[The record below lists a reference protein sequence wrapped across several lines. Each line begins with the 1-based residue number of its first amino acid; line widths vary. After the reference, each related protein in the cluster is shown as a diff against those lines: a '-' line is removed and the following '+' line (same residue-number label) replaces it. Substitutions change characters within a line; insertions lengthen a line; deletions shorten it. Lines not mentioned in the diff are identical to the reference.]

1 MKETRRAKAL
11 ISEYFIFV
19 IFIALVV
26 VLTCLKPSFIQPANL
41 VNILKQASINGIL
54 AFGMMFVIIAGG
66 FDMSVGSTVA
76 FTGILAAMLGQGQYP
91 IFVPLVVAM
100 LGGLAV
106 GIINGVGVSVGN
118 LPPFIMTLGTMTA
131 VRGLALL
138 ISDGKPIIGI
148 SEAYKAVAASS
159 IFGIPMLAVFLVVII
174 LICSFV
180 LSKTVYGRRVYACGG
195 NLLAAQVSGINTTRI
210 RISTFAI
217 AGLLA
222 GLSGFLMTS
231 RVTIGQPTAAESYE
245 MDAITAC
252 VVGGVSMSGGV
263 GKPWGVVVGCLLIT
277 VIANGLDIMGVSSHW
292 QKIVKGAIIV
302 LAVLIDVKGKSKKH
316 CQLQGSSPVDPR
328 FLSLLFSQTVRHL
341 NLSAHFC
348 QHHDSGG
355 KPGIHSCCSHCRY
368 RMASNSSN
376 PRHISQIVGGLN
388 QGGCHNRQSK
398 SCQRRKNMSVQ

>member
-1 MKETRRAKAL
+1 MKEKSRAKSL

-91 IFVPLVVAM
+91 IFVPLIVAM

-106 GIINGVGVSVGN
+106 GVVNGVGVAVGN

-148 SEAYKAVAASS
+148 SESYKAVAASS
-159 IFGIPMLAVFLVVII
+159 IFGIPMLAVFLVITI
-174 LICSFV
+174 LLCSFV

-195 NLLAAQVSGINTTRI
+195 NLLAAQVSGINTTKI

-231 RVTIGQPTAAESYE
+231 RVTIAQPTAAESYE
-245 MDAITAC
+245 MDAIGAC
-252 VVGGVSMSGGV
+252 FIGGASAYGGTGTVPGVIVGATLMGVLNLGMS
-263 GKPWGVVVGCLLIT
+263 
-277 VIANGLDIMGVSSHW
+277 IMGVDQNL
-292 QKIVKGAIIV
+292 QKVVKGGVLLAAVIFDVVNKRKSFIVK
-302 LAVLIDVKGKSKKH
+302 
-316 CQLQGSSPVDPR
+316 
-328 FLSLLFSQTVRHL
+328 
-341 NLSAHFC
+341 
-348 QHHDSGG
+348 
-355 KPGIHSCCSHCRY
+355 
-368 RMASNSSN
+368 
-376 PRHISQIVGGLN
+376 
-388 QGGCHNRQSK
+388 
-398 SCQRRKNMSVQ
+398 

>member
-1 MKETRRAKAL
+1 MKQTKSAKAL

-26 VLTCLKPSFIQPANL
+26 VLTILKPSFIQPSNL

-76 FTGILAAMLGQGQYP
+76 FAGILAAMLGQGQYP
-91 IFVPLVVAM
+91 LIVPLVVAM
-100 LGGLAV
+100 LAGLVV
-106 GIINGVGVSVGN
+106 GIVNGVGVSVGD
-118 LPPFIMTLGTMTA
+118 LPPFIMTLGSMTA

-138 ISDGKPIIGI
+138 TSNGKPITGI
-148 SEAYKAVAASS
+148 SPEYRAVAANS
-159 IFGIPMLAVFLVVII
+159 FLGIPMLAIFLVIVI

-195 NLLAAQVSGINTTRI
+195 NLQAARVSGINTILI

-292 QKIVKGAIIV
+292 QKIVKGLIIV
-302 LAVLIDVKGKSKKH
+302 LAVLIDVKGKGKK
-316 CQLQGSSPVDPR
+316 
-328 FLSLLFSQTVRHL
+328 
-341 NLSAHFC
+341 N
-348 QHHDSGG
+348 
-355 KPGIHSCCSHCRY
+355 
-368 RMASNSSN
+368 
-376 PRHISQIVGGLN
+376 
-388 QGGCHNRQSK
+388 
-398 SCQRRKNMSVQ
+398 

>member
-1 MKETRRAKAL
+1 MKEKSRAKSL

-91 IFVPLVVAM
+91 IFVPLIVAM

-106 GIINGVGVSVGN
+106 GVVNGVGVAVGN

-148 SEAYKAVAASS
+148 SESYKAVAASS
-159 IFGIPMLAVFLVVII
+159 IFGIPMLAVFLVITI
-174 LICSFV
+174 LLCSFV

-195 NLLAAQVSGINTTRI
+195 NLLAAQVSGINTTKI

-231 RVTIGQPTAAESYE
+231 RVTIAQPTAAESYE

-252 VVGGVSMSGGV
+252 V
-263 GKPWGVVVGCLLIT
+263 LIT

-302 LAVLIDVKGKSKKH
+302 LAVLIDVKGKSKK
-316 CQLQGSSPVDPR
+316 R
-328 FLSLLFSQTVRHL
+328 
-341 NLSAHFC
+341 
-348 QHHDSGG
+348 
-355 KPGIHSCCSHCRY
+355 
-368 RMASNSSN
+368 
-376 PRHISQIVGGLN
+376 
-388 QGGCHNRQSK
+388 
-398 SCQRRKNMSVQ
+398 

>member
-1 MKETRRAKAL
+1 MKQKKSVKSL

-19 IFIALVV
+19 IFIALVI
-26 VLTCLKPSFIQPANL
+26 VLTCLKPSFIQPSNL

-54 AFGMMFVIIAGG
+54 SFGMMFVIIAGG

-76 FTGILAAMLGQGQYP
+76 FTGIVAALLGQGQYP
-91 IFVPLVVAM
+91 LIVPLAVAM
-100 LGGLAV
+100 LSGLAV
-106 GIINGVGVSVGN
+106 GIINGVGVSIGD

-138 ISDGKPIIGI
+138 LCNGKPVTGI
-148 SEAYKAVAASS
+148 SQEYRAVAAQSF
-159 IFGIPMLAVFLVVII
+159 FGVPMLAVFLVIVIA
-174 LICSFV
+174 ICSFV
-180 LSKTVYGRRVYACGG
+180 LAKTVYGRRVYACGG
-195 NLLAAQVSGINTTRI
+195 NLQAARVSGINTTLI
-210 RISTFAI
+210 RISTFSI

-222 GLSGFLMTS
+222 GLCGFLMTS

-302 LAVLIDVKGKSKKH
+302 LAVLIDVKGKRKK
-316 CQLQGSSPVDPR
+316 D
-328 FLSLLFSQTVRHL
+328 
-341 NLSAHFC
+341 
-348 QHHDSGG
+348 
-355 KPGIHSCCSHCRY
+355 
-368 RMASNSSN
+368 
-376 PRHISQIVGGLN
+376 
-388 QGGCHNRQSK
+388 
-398 SCQRRKNMSVQ
+398 

>member
-1 MKETRRAKAL
+1 MKQKKSVKSL

-19 IFIALVV
+19 IFIALVI
-26 VLTCLKPSFIQPANL
+26 VLTCLKPSFIQPSNL

-54 AFGMMFVIIAGG
+54 SFGMMFVIIAGG

-76 FTGILAAMLGQGQYP
+76 FTGIVAALLGQGQYP
-91 IFVPLVVAM
+91 LIVPLAVAM
-100 LGGLAV
+100 LSGLAV
-106 GIINGVGVSVGN
+106 GIINGVGVSIGD

-138 ISDGKPIIGI
+138 LCNGKPVTGI
-148 SEAYKAVAASS
+148 SQEYRAVAAQSF
-159 IFGIPMLAVFLVVII
+159 FGVPMLAIFLVIVIA
-174 LICSFV
+174 ICSFV
-180 LSKTVYGRRVYACGG
+180 LAKTVYGRRVYACGG
-195 NLLAAQVSGINTTRI
+195 NLQAARVSGINTTMV

-222 GLSGFLMTS
+222 GLCGFLMTS

-302 LAVLIDVKGKSKKH
+302 LAVLIDIKGK
-316 CQLQGSSPVDPR
+316 
-328 FLSLLFSQTVRHL
+328 
-341 NLSAHFC
+341 
-348 QHHDSGG
+348 
-355 KPGIHSCCSHCRY
+355 
-368 RMASNSSN
+368 
-376 PRHISQIVGGLN
+376 
-388 QGGCHNRQSK
+388 
-398 SCQRRKNMSVQ
+398 RRKD

>member
-1 MKETRRAKAL
+1 MKEKRNVKAL

-26 VLTCLKPSFIQPANL
+26 VLACLKPSFISLGNL

-54 AFGMMFVIIAGG
+54 AFGMMFVIVAGG

-76 FTGILAAMLGQGQYP
+76 FAGILAAMTGQGNYP
-91 IFVPLVVAM
+91 LIVPLVVAM
-100 LGGLAV
+100 LSGLLV
-106 GIINGVGVSVGN
+106 GIVNGVGVAVGN

-138 ISDGKPIIGI
+138 ISDGKPVIGI
-148 SEAYKAVAASS
+148 SPEYKAVAASS
-159 IFGIPMLAVFLVVII
+159 VCGVPMLAIFLAII
-174 LICSFV
+174 IAICSFV
-180 LSKTVYGRRVYACGG
+180 LAKTVYGRRVYACGG
-195 NLLAAQVSGINTTRI
+195 NLLAARVSGINTTKI
-210 RISTFAI
+210 RVSTFAI

-277 VIANGLDIMGVSSHW
+277 VITNGLDIMGVSSHW
-292 QKIVKGAIIV
+292 QKIVKGTIIV
-302 LAVLIDVKGKSKKH
+302 AAVLIDINGKNKK
-316 CQLQGSSPVDPR
+316 
-328 FLSLLFSQTVRHL
+328 
-341 NLSAHFC
+341 
-348 QHHDSGG
+348 
-355 KPGIHSCCSHCRY
+355 K
-368 RMASNSSN
+368 
-376 PRHISQIVGGLN
+376 
-388 QGGCHNRQSK
+388 
-398 SCQRRKNMSVQ
+398 

>member
-1 MKETRRAKAL
+1 MKEKRSAKAL

-26 VLTCLKPSFIQPANL
+26 VLTCLKPSFITPGNL

-54 AFGMMFVIIAGG
+54 AFGMMFVIVAGG

-76 FTGILAAMLGQGQYP
+76 FAGILAAMTGQGNYP
-91 IFVPLVVAM
+91 LIVPLLVAM
-100 LGGLAV
+100 LAGLLV
-106 GIINGVGVSVGN
+106 GILNGIGVAVGN

-138 ISDGKPIIGI
+138 ISNGKPVIGL
-148 SEAYKAVAASS
+148 SPEYKAVAASS
-159 IFGIPMLAVFLVVII
+159 VCGIPMLAVFLAII
-174 LICSFV
+174 IAICSFV

-195 NLLAAQVSGINTTRI
+195 NLLAARVSGINTTKI
-210 RISTFAI
+210 RVSTFAI

-263 GKPWGVVVGCLLIT
+263 GRPWGVVVGCLLIT

-302 LAVLIDVKGKSKKH
+302 LAVLIDINGKNKK
-316 CQLQGSSPVDPR
+316 
-328 FLSLLFSQTVRHL
+328 
-341 NLSAHFC
+341 
-348 QHHDSGG
+348 
-355 KPGIHSCCSHCRY
+355 K
-368 RMASNSSN
+368 
-376 PRHISQIVGGLN
+376 
-388 QGGCHNRQSK
+388 
-398 SCQRRKNMSVQ
+398 

>member
-1 MKETRRAKAL
+1 MKEKKSVKAL

-26 VLTCLKPSFIQPANL
+26 VLACLKPSFISLGNL

-54 AFGMMFVIIAGG
+54 AFGMMFVIVAGG

-76 FTGILAAMLGQGQYP
+76 FAGILAAMTGQGNYP
-91 IFVPLVVAM
+91 LIVPLLVAM
-100 LGGLAV
+100 LAGLLV
-106 GIINGVGVSVGN
+106 GIVNGVGVAVGN

-138 ISDGKPIIGI
+138 ISDGKPVIGL
-148 SEAYKAVAASS
+148 SPEYKAVAASS
-159 IFGIPMLAVFLVVII
+159 IFGIPMLAVFLTII
-174 LICSFV
+174 IAICSFV

-195 NLLAAQVSGINTTRI
+195 NLLAARVSGINTTKI
-210 RISTFAI
+210 RVSTFAI

-277 VIANGLDIMGVSSHW
+277 VITNGLDIMGVSSHW

-302 LAVLIDVKGKSKKH
+302 AAVLIDINGKNKK
-316 CQLQGSSPVDPR
+316 
-328 FLSLLFSQTVRHL
+328 
-341 NLSAHFC
+341 
-348 QHHDSGG
+348 
-355 KPGIHSCCSHCRY
+355 K
-368 RMASNSSN
+368 
-376 PRHISQIVGGLN
+376 
-388 QGGCHNRQSK
+388 
-398 SCQRRKNMSVQ
+398 

>member
-1 MKETRRAKAL
+1 MKRAKSI

-26 VLTCLKPSFIQPANL
+26 VLTCLKPSFITPANL
-41 VNILKQASINGIL
+41 VNIMKQASINGIL
-54 AFGMMFVIIAGG
+54 AFGMMFVIVAGG

-76 FTGILAAMLGQGQYP
+76 FTGILAAMLGQGDLP
-91 IFVPLVVAM
+91 LIVPLVVAM

-106 GIINGVGVSVGN
+106 GILNGVGVAVGE

-138 ISDGKPIIGI
+138 ISNGKPVIGL
-148 SEAYKAVAASS
+148 SPEYKAVAASS
-159 IFGIPMLAVFLVVII
+159 VMGIPMLAVYLAVVIV
-174 LICSFV
+174 ICSFV

-195 NLLAAQVSGINTTRI
+195 NLLAARVSGINTTLM

-222 GLSGFLMTS
+222 GLCGFLMTS

-292 QKIVKGAIIV
+292 QRIVKGAIIV
-302 LAVLIDVKGKSKKH
+302 LAVLIDIKGKCKK
-316 CQLQGSSPVDPR
+316 
-328 FLSLLFSQTVRHL
+328 
-341 NLSAHFC
+341 N
-348 QHHDSGG
+348 
-355 KPGIHSCCSHCRY
+355 
-368 RMASNSSN
+368 
-376 PRHISQIVGGLN
+376 
-388 QGGCHNRQSK
+388 
-398 SCQRRKNMSVQ
+398 

>member
-1 MKETRRAKAL
+1 MKDTKRTKAL

-19 IFIALVV
+19 IFIALVI
-26 VLTCLKPSFIQPANL
+26 VLACLKPSFIQPGNL

-76 FTGILAAMLGQGQYP
+76 FTGVLAAMLGQGQYP
-91 IFVPLVVAM
+91 LIVPQLVAM
-100 LGGLAV
+100 LAGLAV
-106 GIINGVGVSVGN
+106 GVVNGVGVAVGD

-138 ISDGKPIIGI
+138 ISNGKPVIGI
-148 SEAYKAVAASS
+148 SAEYKAVAASS
-159 IFGIPMLAVFLVVII
+159 VLGVPMLAVFLVVII
-174 LICSFV
+174 IICSFV
-180 LSKTVYGRRVYACGG
+180 LAKTVYGRRVYACGG
-195 NLLAAQVSGINTTRI
+195 NLLAARVSGINTTRI

-231 RVTIGQPTAAESYE
+231 RVTIGQPNAAESYE

-263 GKPWGVVVGCLLIT
+263 GKSWGVVVGCLLIT

-302 LAVLIDVKGKSKKH
+302 LAVLLDIKGK
-316 CQLQGSSPVDPR
+316 G
-328 FLSLLFSQTVRHL
+328 
-341 NLSAHFC
+341 
-348 QHHDSGG
+348 
-355 KPGIHSCCSHCRY
+355 
-368 RMASNSSN
+368 
-376 PRHISQIVGGLN
+376 
-388 QGGCHNRQSK
+388 
-398 SCQRRKNMSVQ
+398 NMN

>member
-1 MKETRRAKAL
+1 MKQKRSVKSL

-19 IFIALVV
+19 IFITLVI
-26 VLTCLKPSFIQPANL
+26 VLTCLKPSFIQPSNL

-54 AFGMMFVIIAGG
+54 SFGMMFVIIAGG

-76 FTGILAAMLGQGQYP
+76 FTGIVAALLGQGQYP
-91 IFVPLVVAM
+91 LIVPLTAAM
-100 LGGLAV
+100 LCGLAV
-106 GIINGVGVSVGN
+106 GVINGVGVSIGD

-138 ISDGKPIIGI
+138 LCNGKPVTGI
-148 SEAYKAVAASS
+148 SQEYRAVAAQSF
-159 IFGIPMLAVFLVVII
+159 FGVPMLAVFLVIVIA
-174 LICSFV
+174 ICSFV
-180 LSKTVYGRRVYACGG
+180 LAKTVYGRRVYACGG
-195 NLLAAQVSGINTTRI
+195 NLQAARVSGINTTWI

-222 GLSGFLMTS
+222 GLCGFLMTS

-292 QKIVKGAIIV
+292 QRIVKGAIIV
-302 LAVLIDVKGKSKKH
+302 LAVLIDVKGKRKK
-316 CQLQGSSPVDPR
+316 D
-328 FLSLLFSQTVRHL
+328 
-341 NLSAHFC
+341 
-348 QHHDSGG
+348 
-355 KPGIHSCCSHCRY
+355 
-368 RMASNSSN
+368 
-376 PRHISQIVGGLN
+376 
-388 QGGCHNRQSK
+388 
-398 SCQRRKNMSVQ
+398 

>member
-1 MKETRRAKAL
+1 MKQKKSVKSL

-19 IFIALVV
+19 IFIALVI
-26 VLTCLKPSFIQPANL
+26 VLTCLKPSFIQPSNL

-54 AFGMMFVIIAGG
+54 SFGMMFVIIAGG

-76 FTGILAAMLGQGQYP
+76 FTGIVAALLGQGQYP
-91 IFVPLVVAM
+91 LIVPLVIAM
-100 LGGLAV
+100 LAGLAV
-106 GIINGVGVSVGN
+106 GVINGVGVSIGD

-138 ISDGKPIIGI
+138 LCNGKPVTGI
-148 SEAYKAVAASS
+148 SQEYRAVAAQSF
-159 IFGIPMLAVFLVVII
+159 FGVPMLAVFLVIVIA
-174 LICSFV
+174 ICSFV
-180 LSKTVYGRRVYACGG
+180 LAKTVYGRRVYACGG
-195 NLLAAQVSGINTTRI
+195 NLQAARVSGINTTLI
-210 RISTFAI
+210 RISTFSI

-222 GLSGFLMTS
+222 GLCGFLMTS

-302 LAVLIDVKGKSKKH
+302 LPVLTDVKGKRKK
-316 CQLQGSSPVDPR
+316 D
-328 FLSLLFSQTVRHL
+328 
-341 NLSAHFC
+341 
-348 QHHDSGG
+348 
-355 KPGIHSCCSHCRY
+355 
-368 RMASNSSN
+368 
-376 PRHISQIVGGLN
+376 
-388 QGGCHNRQSK
+388 
-398 SCQRRKNMSVQ
+398 